1 MVNSMKI
8 IVPAE
13 KLAAAVNK
21 YVIPAIV
28 RKQLADQKKEKLDKC
43 RDEVKEE

>member
-1 MVNSMKI
+1 MKI

-21 YVIPAIV
+21 HLVPALL
-28 RKQLADQKKEKLDKC
+28 RKDPAEIRRLLEEIKKDDFAQKLQ
-43 RDEVKEE
+43 V

>member
-1 MVNSMKI
+1 MKI

-21 YVIPAIV
+21 HLIPGLL
-28 RKQLADQKKEKLDKC
+28 RKDPAELRRLLES
-43 RDEVKEE
+43 VKNSEIAK